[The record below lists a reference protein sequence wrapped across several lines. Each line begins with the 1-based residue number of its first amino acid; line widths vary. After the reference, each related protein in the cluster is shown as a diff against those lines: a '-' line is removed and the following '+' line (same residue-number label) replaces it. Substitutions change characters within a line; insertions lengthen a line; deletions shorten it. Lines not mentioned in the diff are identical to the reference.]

1 MDVVGAVVGLVV
13 LSPLLLVIGVAVRVT
28 SRGPVLFRQSRV
40 GLGGTPFVILK
51 FRSMTQGAEK
61 MGPGIT
67 REKDPRIT
75 KIGVFLRKW
84 KLDELPQLVNVLR
97 GDMSIVGPRPEL
109 AQYVQHY
116 TAQQRQVLSVRP
128 GITDLASLRYRS
140 EEALLQA
147 SNDPGRLYLEK
158 IMPDKLT
165 LNLQYIESLSFI
177 GDLTLIVL
185 TLKSLV
191 IRSTSGTNYGCL
203 PV

>member
-1 MDVVGAVVGLVV
+1 
-13 LSPLLLVIGVAVRVT
+13 
-28 SRGPVLFRQSRV
+28 
-40 GLGGTPFVILK
+40 
-51 FRSMTQGAEK
+51 
-61 MGPGIT
+61 
-67 REKDPRIT
+67 
-75 KIGVFLRKW
+75 
-84 KLDELPQLVNVLR
+84 
-97 GDMSIVGPRPEL
+97 
-109 AQYVQHY
+109 
-116 TAQQRQVLSVRP
+116 LSVRP
-128 GITDLASLRYRS
+128 GITALASLRYRS